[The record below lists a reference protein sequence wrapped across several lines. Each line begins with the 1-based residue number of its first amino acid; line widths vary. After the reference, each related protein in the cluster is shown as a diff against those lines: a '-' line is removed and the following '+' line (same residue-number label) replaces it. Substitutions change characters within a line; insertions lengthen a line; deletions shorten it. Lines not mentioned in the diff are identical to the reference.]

1 MLTYPPSPP
10 TRDIFS
16 LASTTHMAST
26 AVAPSTTREWTTL
39 VTLAHTEERLSVAVL
54 AGSPDDVDHWLTQW
68 VTVCTKT
75 GMHHKVR
82 WAANR
87 LLANGAARA
96 RDTHSQAQAQA
107 QAHAHAQGAAWDFF
121 DTTAAPQRVLRKVL
135 IPAVGSCGTPAASL
149 LGELEDACSLVS

>member
-1 MLTYPPSPP
+1 
-10 TRDIFS
+10 
-16 LASTTHMAST
+16 MAST

-68 VTVCTKT
+68 VAVCTKT

-107 QAHAHAQGAAWDFF
+107 HAQGAAWDFF

-135 IPAVGSCGTPAASL
+135 IPAVGSCGTSAAAL

>member
-1 MLTYPPSPP
+1 
-10 TRDIFS
+10 
-16 LASTTHMAST
+16 MAST

-68 VTVCTKT
+68 VAVCTKT

-107 QAHAHAQGAAWDFF
+107 HAQGAAWDFF

-135 IPAVGSCGTPAASL
+135 IPAVGSCGTPAAAL